1 MPRGP
6 RRPLRGSPNRMSS
19 TTALGDGWVVSP
31 AEIDILEFAAV
42 WAPYGG
48 NDAEAFVQFGLT
60 SEEFHRRLIRLLG
73 SPAARTLT
81 NSTVVTLRRQCL
93 ERLYRP
99 TGGSAHPES
108 RIRR

>member
-1 MPRGP
+1 M
-6 RRPLRGSPNRMSS
+6 
-19 TTALGDGWVVSP
+19 SP
-31 AEIDILEFAAV
+31 ADIDILEFAAV

-73 SPAARTLT
+73 SPAARMLT
-81 NSTVVTLRRQCL
+81 NSAVVTLRRQCL

-99 TGGSAHPES
+99 TARGTHSGP
-108 RIRR
+108 RIRG